1 MKKSP
6 RASAP
11 IKITLS
17 SIEYN
22 IILRV
27 SNLVVT
33 VKGRSMIIDYREELL
48 RKEISGK
55 KGEDYHA
62 AIFQET
68 LEISGIAGITHSV
81 NKD

>member
-22 IILRV
+22 IILRI

-62 AIFQET
+62 GIFQET

>member
-33 VKGRSMIIDYREELL
+33 VKGRSMIIDYREELK
-48 RKEISGK
+48 KEISGK
-55 KGEDYHA
+55 KGEDYHV